1 MTDLVPALKSIG
13 ETLVSY
19 LPDRPRIALKRNL
32 RGITERRR
40 LARADLVVIGHPK
53 SGNTW
58 MRFQLA
64 RLYQR
69 KYGLPE
75 LVIPDVE
82 ILHTLDQRIPQ
93 LHMGAYNY
101 IKHIVA
107 SPAPV
112 PELANKAVVFIVRH
126 PLDIMVSLY
135 LHIQKHALHERKLI
149 NDWPL
154 DLTNVSMADFA
165 LHSNWGL
172 RPLIAFFNNCA
183 RQQAVM
189 ERSRFLSYEDM
200 RVKPAEILA
209 GVAALAGGPV
219 SETEAREAAEFTSFD
234 KLRQAE
240 IDNRFNTTRLRAAN
254 PKDPD
259 SFKVRRAKVFGYRD
273 YFQGEDLKRLEA
285 ILESELDPQFG
296 YGGSAQTRGKSPPE
310 LGGSNSN

>member
-1 MTDLVPALKSIG
+1 MTDLVPGLKSIG

-75 LVIPDVE
+75 SVIPDVE
-82 ILHTLDQRIPQ
+82 VLHTLDQRIPQ

-107 SPAPV
+107 SPAPA

-172 RPLIAFFNNCA
+172 RPLITFFNNCA
-183 RQQAVM
+183 RQQAAM
-189 ERSRFLSYEDM
+189 ERSRFVSYEEM
-200 RVKPAEILA
+200 REKPAEILA
-209 GVAALAGGPV
+209 EIAVFAGGPV
-219 SETEAREAAEFTSFD
+219 TEAEAREAAEFTSFD

-240 IDNRFNTTRLRAAN
+240 IDNKFNTTRLRAAN

-285 ILESELDPQFG
+285 ILDSELDPQFG
-296 YGGSAQTRGKSPPE
+296 YGRNAQNRGK
-310 LGGSNSN
+310 

>member
-1 MTDLVPALKSIG
+1 MTDMVLGLKSIG
-13 ETLVSY
+13 DTLVSY
-19 LPDRPRIALKRNL
+19 LPDSPRIALKRNL
-32 RGITERRR
+32 RGITEKRR

-69 KYGLPE
+69 KFGLPE
-75 LVIPDVE
+75 SVIPDVE
-82 ILHTLDQRIPQ
+82 ILHTLNNSIPQ

-107 SPAPV
+107 TPAPA

-149 NDWPL
+149 NGWPV
-154 DLTNVSMADFA
+154 DLTDVSMTDFA
-165 LHSNWGL
+165 LRSNWGL
-172 RPLIAFFNNCA
+172 RQLITFFNNCA
-183 RQQAVM
+183 RQQAAM
-189 ERSRFLSYEDM
+189 ERSRFVSYEDM
-200 RVKPAEILA
+200 RLQPAEILA
-209 GVAALAGGPV
+209 DIAAFSGGPV
-219 SETEAREAAEFTSFD
+219 TEAEAREAAEFTSFD

-240 IDNRFNTTRLRAAN
+240 IDNKFNTTRLRAAN

-273 YFQGEDLKRLEA
+273 YFQGEDLGRLEA
-285 ILESELDPQFG
+285 FVESELDPQFG
-296 YGGSAQTRGKSPPE
+296 YGQSAQ
-310 LGGSNSN
+310 SNGR

>member
-1 MTDLVPALKSIG
+1 MTGVVPGLKSIG

-19 LPDRPRIALKRNL
+19 LPDRPRIALKRSF
-32 RGITERRR
+32 RGQTERRR

-58 MRFQLA
+58 LRFQLA
-64 RLYQR
+64 RLYQL
-69 KYGLPE
+69 KHGLPE
-75 LVIPDVE
+75 SVIPDVE
-82 ILHTLDQRIPQ
+82 VLHTLDQRIPQ

-107 SPAPV
+107 TPAPA

-135 LHIQKHALHERKLI
+135 LHVQKHALHERKLI

-154 DLTNVSMADFA
+154 DLTNVSMTDFA

-172 RPLIAFFNNCA
+172 RQLIAFFNNCA
-183 RQQAVM
+183 RQQAEM
-189 ERSRFLSYEDM
+189 ERSRFVSYEDM
-200 RVKPAEILA
+200 RAKPAEILA
-209 GVAALAGGPV
+209 EVAALAGGPV
-219 SETEAREAAEFTSFD
+219 TQAEAREAAEFTSFD

-273 YFQGEDLKRLEA
+273 YFQVEDLKRLEA
-285 ILESELDPQFG
+285 IVENELNPQFG
-296 YGGSAQTRGKSPPE
+296 YCRNTQKIGK
-310 LGGSNSN
+310 

>member
-1 MTDLVPALKSIG
+1 MTGLVPGLKSIG

-69 KYGLPE
+69 KYNLPE
-75 LVIPDVE
+75 SVIPDVE
-82 ILHTLDQRIPQ
+82 VLHTLDPRVPQ

-107 SPAPV
+107 TPAPA

-135 LHIQKHALHERKLI
+135 LHVQKHALHERKLI

-154 DLTNVSMADFA
+154 DLTNVSMTDFA

-172 RPLIAFFNNCA
+172 RQLITFFNDCA
-183 RQQAVM
+183 RQQAEM
-189 ERSRFLSYEDM
+189 ERSRFVSYEDM
-200 RVKPAEILA
+200 RVNPAEILA
-209 GVAALAGGPV
+209 EVAALAGGPV
-219 SETEAREAAEFTSFD
+219 TEAEAREAAEFTSFD

-240 IDNRFNTTRLRAAN
+240 IDNKFNTTRLRAAN

-273 YFQGEDLKRLEA
+273 YFQGEELKQLEA
-285 ILESELDPQFG
+285 LVDSELDPQFG
-296 YGGSAQTRGKSPPE
+296 YGQNAQKRGK
-310 LGGSNSN
+310 

>member
-1 MTDLVPALKSIG
+1 MTDLVLGLKSIG
-13 ETLVSY
+13 ETLVSC

-75 LVIPDVE
+75 SVIPDVE
-82 ILHTLDQRIPQ
+82 VLHTLDHRIPQ
-93 LHMGAYNY
+93 LHMGAFNY

-107 SPAPV
+107 KPAPA
-112 PELANKAVVFIVRH
+112 PELSNKAVVFIVRH

-135 LHIQKHALHERKLI
+135 LHVQKHALHERKLI
-149 NDWPL
+149 NGWPL
-154 DLTNVSMADFA
+154 DLSDVSMADFA
-165 LHSNWGL
+165 LHSSWGL
-172 RPLIAFFNNCA
+172 RQLIAFFNDCA
-183 RQQAVM
+183 RQQAEI
-189 ERSRFLSYEDM
+189 ERSRFVSYEDM

-209 GVAALAGGPV
+209 EIAALAGGPV
-219 SETEAREAAEFTSFD
+219 TGEEAREAAEFTSFD

-273 YFQGEDLKRLEA
+273 YFQGEDLGRLEA
-285 ILESELDPQFG
+285 LVNSELDPRFG
-296 YGGSAQTRGKSPPE
+296 YGQDAEERGK
-310 LGGSNSN
+310 